1 MTSGGF
7 DSAISSLGDAGT
19 AAAGASPTGSIGA
32 TPNPGAAM
40 LYFFIVTAVYCILC
54 IFLGSG
60 DGMQKNIM
68 KAAYLVCVMIG
79 EFFINL
85 NLSGSMCGV
94 YQWQSAM
101 FITVIPWLLIFGVIQ
116 LFLSMFPGWLSP
128 FSNTFGYLVVK
139 LMGLP
144 DLMKNITVKNTGSSG
159 LDKSEVFRTINELI
173 SDPSLLINQFTTEA
187 AVEIK
192 GDDGKTIPIKDIN
205 NKETGKFE
213 KQRPM
218 FESAW
223 KNLQESGILKKDEDD
238 KKNKAKFYNFVA
250 MKSTISELVWNLL
263 TGFLVTSVTYNYII
277 NAGCEGSADLMKK
290 KHDAYEAAEKK
301 KALANA
307 NYQAN
312 QPNYVQSS

>member
-1 MTSGGF
+1 
-7 DSAISSLGDAGT
+7 
-19 AAAGASPTGSIGA
+19 
-32 TPNPGAAM
+32 
-40 LYFFIVTAVYCILC
+40 
-54 IFLGSG
+54 
-60 DGMQKNIM
+60 
-68 KAAYLVCVMIG
+68 
-79 EFFINL
+79 
-85 NLSGSMCGV
+85 
-94 YQWQSAM
+94 
-101 FITVIPWLLIFGVIQ
+101 
-116 LFLSMFPGWLSP
+116 
-128 FSNTFGYLVVK
+128 
-139 LMGLP
+139 MGLP